1 MSIGARVFVAFVY
14 TVLGLSFVATTAVLY
29 YEFRDTEW
37 FSLAL
42 IYSHLF
48 VFFPIFGIVGL
59 FAFYLPSA
67 VFLDMYWNHVSFGRL
82 RFLVGFVVV
91 AAASYFVSQAIMK
104 GDTPAIWQVP
114 APVLLADRGNPPGC
128 GPNQSCIRAN
138 ILQTVRS
145 VRKVSQN
152 RIGLSPFVRECEPD
166 FYLEM
171 PPELLA
177 KRFCFVTQTRI
188 PAAECCKAQER
199 FSKSVAGMY
208 QKAGQESLTGRLH
221 TLLLPLKVFFL
232 LILLLIGMLL
242 VLRRRMVVRFYG
254 PMVSSMERDLIVGAT
269 VMLIWPVMN
278 HAFLQSAS
286 VMYGSFGRSLY
297 AQMTPV
303 FSVLFGAW
311 ALMLLFFFFR
321 RFEKDSE
328 AAVKIIG
335 VIASAVAVIKYDAI
349 IDFGARFLGSGSN
362 YYTLGGISVFAVV
375 ALVSLFPGRKPREGT
390 DLVPTGE
397 LKEGAVTE
405 ISIEKPSR

>member
-1 MSIGARVFVAFVY
+1 MSIGSRVFVAFIY
-14 TVLGLSFVATTAVLY
+14 SVLGLSFVATTAALY
-29 YEFRDTEW
+29 NEYWNAEW

-48 VFFPIFGIVGL
+48 VFFPIFGIVAL

-67 VFLDMYWNHVSFGRL
+67 VFLDMYWNHVPFGRL
-82 RFLVGFVVV
+82 RFLIGFILVSV
-91 AAASYFVSQAIMK
+91 ASYFVAQLIMK

-128 GPNQSCIRAN
+128 GPDQTCIRAN
-138 ILQTVRS
+138 ILQTVAS

-166 FYLEM
+166 LLLEM

-177 KRFCFVTQTRI
+177 NRFCFVTQSRI

-199 FSKSVAGMY
+199 FSKSVASMY
-208 QKAGQESLTGRLH
+208 QKAGHESLTGRLH
-221 TLLLPLKVFFL
+221 VILLPLKVFFL
-232 LILLLIGMLL
+232 LVLLLIGALL
-242 VLRRRMVVRFYG
+242 AFRRRKVLRFYG
-254 PMVSSMERDLIVGAT
+254 PIVPSMERDLIVGAA

-321 RFEKDSE
+321 HFEKDKE

-335 VIASAVAVIKYDAI
+335 VIASALAVIKYDAI
-349 IDFGARFLGSGSN
+349 IDLGARFLGSGSN
-362 YYTLGGISVFAVV
+362 YYTLGGISAFAVI
-375 ALVSLFPGRKPREGT
+375 ALMSLFPGRKPREST
-390 DLVPTGE
+390 ELAQTGDAG
-397 LKEGAVTE
+397 EGAVTE
-405 ISIEKPSR
+405 ISIEKPNQ